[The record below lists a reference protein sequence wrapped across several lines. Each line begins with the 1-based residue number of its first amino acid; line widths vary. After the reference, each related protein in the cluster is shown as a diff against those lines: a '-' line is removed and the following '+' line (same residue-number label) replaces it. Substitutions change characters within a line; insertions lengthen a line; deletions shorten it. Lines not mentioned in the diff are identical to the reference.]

1 MNGRCCSETADAQAN
16 HSPTRFQ
23 VWPFLLGSTKV
34 CTQIKNKIHPES
46 LNHPAKGIFGVSRS
60 MLVALY
66 VMFVQF
72 IFPGAV
78 RGPGQGIHNLVYE
91 RPLGFT
97 ERIDNRQSTILSP
110 VYARELDN

>member
-60 MLVALY
+60 MLWQNVA
-66 VMFVQF
+66 
-72 IFPGAV
+72 
-78 RGPGQGIHNLVYE
+78 NLSKWRLTNY
-91 RPLGFT
+91 
-97 ERIDNRQSTILSP
+97 N
-110 VYARELDN
+110 

>member
-60 MLVALY
+60 MLN
-66 VMFVQF
+66 
-72 IFPGAV
+72 PKG
-78 RGPGQGIHNLVYE
+78 NNSNN
-91 RPLGFT
+91 T
-97 ERIDNRQSTILSP
+97 NND
-110 VYARELDN
+110 

>member
-23 VWPFLLGSTKV
+23 VWPFLLGSTKI

-60 MLVALY
+60 MLSGWSQLIFTLRGYKTCY
-66 VMFVQF
+66 VQLAMN
-72 IFPGAV
+72 PGAQ
-78 RGPGQGIHNLVYE
+78 RGQ
-91 RPLGFT
+91 T
-97 ERIDNRQSTILSP
+97 EGCEFRISR
-110 VYARELDN
+110 

>member
-60 MLVALY
+60 MLRTSSGPQPEVA
-66 VMFVQF
+66 
-72 IFPGAV
+72 
-78 RGPGQGIHNLVYE
+78 
-91 RPLGFT
+91 
-97 ERIDNRQSTILSP
+97 QSEAALTQPSP
-110 VYARELDN
+110 ASPASQPRRASTARSSAYDINNYNSSR

>member
-16 HSPTRFQ
+16 HSPTRFH

-60 MLVALY
+60 MLLFFEEQEARHKR
-66 VMFVQF
+66 
-72 IFPGAV
+72 A
-78 RGPGQGIHNLVYE
+78 
-91 RPLGFT
+91 
-97 ERIDNRQSTILSP
+97 
-110 VYARELDN
+110 YAKFSAQ